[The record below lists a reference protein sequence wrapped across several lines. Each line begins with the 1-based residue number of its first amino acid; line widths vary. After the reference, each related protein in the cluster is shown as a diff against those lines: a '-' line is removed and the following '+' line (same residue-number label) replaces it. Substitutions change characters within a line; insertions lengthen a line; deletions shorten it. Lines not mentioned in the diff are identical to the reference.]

1 MDVFE
6 KLIENPLFFKWIYFP
21 TEDIESYW
29 GEYLIHNPENAEKIL
44 EFKRLFQKQ
53 MKYRDDQLNDRDKK
67 RLAQSIYR
75 KLEEADRKKKRSFK
89 ITRFIKYAA
98 VALLF
103 FTIGSIAVY
112 LFLDH
117 QNTLIFA
124 DNSLPLNAQNP
135 VLIID
140 GSQKINL
147 NQGKSELDYSG
158 EDEIVIDKQK
168 MLNKKKQPKVPE
180 MNTLV
185 IPYGNHSVI
194 TLSDGSQVWLNAGS
208 RLIYPS
214 EFTYKTREVY
224 LVGEA
229 YFEVQKNEKQPFV
242 VKTSDIEINVLGTHF
257 NVSAYPEDLS
267 IQTVLA
273 EGSVEINSL
282 NSGRAQ
288 RNIVLEPG
296 QMGYFQ
302 KQNKET
308 KVYEVE
314 VEEYILWT
322 QGLLSFSNTDISR
335 VIKKLERYY
344 SVKIQFEDRMNG
356 SVEITGKLDVTKDIT
371 VVFEYLSRLTGF
383 QFEKIGERQYVIK

>member
-273 EGSVEINSL
+273 EGSVEISSL

-344 SVKIQFEDRMNG
+344 SVKIQFEDPMNG